1 MQLKSSPSIA
11 DRPKAG
17 APEPFVHTPA
27 DELCPSFSPDGRW
40 IAYLSN
46 ESGHG
51 EVYVRPFPAKPEG
64 KWQVSSGGS
73 RYAFWAKNGR
83 ELFYE
88 GVDSRI
94 MIVDYTVKGDSFV
107 PGKPRVW
114 CHSQLFNP
122 GLLNL
127 DLAPDGKRFAALYA
141 PEMAG
146 GAKGP
151 VHFTMLLNFF
161 DEVKR
166 RIP

>member
-1 MQLKSSPSIA
+1 
-11 DRPKAG
+11 
-17 APEPFVHTPA
+17 
-27 DELCPSFSPDGRW
+27 
-40 IAYLSN
+40 
-46 ESGHG
+46 
-51 EVYVRPFPAKPEG
+51 VRPFPAKLEG
-64 KWQVSSGGS
+64 KWQVSSGGG
-73 RYAFWAKNGR
+73 YALWAKNGG

-88 GVDSRI
+88 GTDSRI

-166 RIP
+166 RVP